1 MISTLSLWE
10 DGPQKCFY
18 LGARLI
24 EKQARQ
30 ANEIKFIK
38 ERRSMKDI
46 FKAHRSS
53 LESHLDKWVR
63 NLNHENII
71 MITFFYVYTG
81 SSGSSD
87 LVREAN
93 MHEIYPSLLWL
104 ITRGRRGGGHLGLP
118 ACDTSI
124 LQRGLLSSLISNE
137 TWTELST
144 KNEDNFWSSL
154 LVEFLFLF
162 LFFVFCP
169 VAIDP
174 KYYAEIFR
182 E

>member
-1 MISTLSLWE
+1 MISTLPLWE
-10 DGPQKCFY
+10 DEPQKCFY

-53 LESHLDKWVR
+53 LESHLVKWVR

-81 SSGSSD
+81 SSGSSG

-104 ITRGRRGGGHLGLP
+104 ITRGRGGGGGTLVSLHLIQ
-118 ACDTSI
+118 AFYNEDFC
-124 LQRGLLSSLISNE
+124 LLSFQMKHGQSCRLRTKTIFEVVCSL
-137 TWTELST
+137 
-144 KNEDNFWSSL
+144 NFYFYFY
-154 LVEFLFLF
+154 FLFS
-162 LFFVFCP
+162 VQ
-169 VAIDP
+169 
-174 KYYAEIFR
+174 
-182 E
+182 